1 MDADGWRRILYSN
14 SFDDKNIDLKKT
26 LVNFVKK
33 NYTPEVSTRSIEAFV
48 VYQLFLLYKNLGLRP
63 VEIGEILRKITGKVI
78 VPVPK
83 KEVE

>member
-1 MDADGWRRILYSN
+1 MDADGWRGILYSN
-14 SFDDKNIDLKKT
+14 SFGDNNIDLKKT

-33 NYTPEVSTRSIEAFV
+33 NYTPEVSTRSIEAFA

-63 VEIGEILRKITGKVI
+63 IEIGEILRKITGKVI
-78 VPVPK
+78 VPVHK